1 MTETKPLVLD
11 VDGTFLKTDM
21 LFETFWAGLGT
32 DPLATLRTTLANF
45 RDPARLKADLA
56 RIAPLRVDLLPV
68 NPEVADLAL
77 RSRMAGREVVL
88 ASASDRSLVEPAHR
102 RRRCAAAGGKSWPS
116 CGFQQA
122 ICWTAIYPA
131 LLRFVRWRE

>member
-56 RIAPLRVDLLPV
+56 RITV
-68 NPEVADLAL
+68 E
-77 RSRMAGREVVL
+77 G
-88 ASASDRSLVEPAHR
+88 ASGVE
-102 RRRCAAAGGKSWPS
+102 
-116 CGFQQA
+116 
-122 ICWTAIYPA
+122 IETAKQP
-131 LLRFVRWRE
+131 WQ